1 MNSSPR
7 TEYIERFLRNACR
20 DWRTGGGFAICMARG
35 TASRLLQQ
43 HPDIASDSI
52 YTAIACGDVETVEQ
66 LLAEQPALASQSGG
80 VHDWPPL
87 LYLASARIE
96 QRAAADNAIA
106 IAQLLL
112 DNGADPNA
120 FYPGGDPLCRY
131 TVITC
136 VLGMG
141 EEVAPTHPRATELVS
156 LLFARGA
163 EPYDSQLLYNVFAN
177 HAARA
182 RLNDDFVWLLDAIY
196 DQSLQLGR
204 ANDWNDP
211 EWSMLDMG
219 GYGRGAHYLLD
230 AAVRGKHR
238 RLIHWMREHGANP
251 STSSVPAPRGIA
263 AFVEACLQRDRATA
277 AAMLG
282 EHPAYLVAPDA
293 LFAATIQDDVRAAEL
308 VLDLGVSP
316 DIADRHDGRRR
327 ALHVASFTGAT
338 NVAALLIARGAD
350 VDARETQ
357 YGATPLGVAVWA
369 QQSGMIALLGAHSR
383 DVFNLSFAGNVSRI
397 RVLMTENPAL
407 AENVLPDGQSMLMR
421 LPEDEDVA
429 LEIVAL
435 LLAHG
440 ADPSWLDG
448 NGASAA
454 DCAYDRALLRVAAV
468 LASAQRSE

>member
-7 TEYIERFLRNACR
+7 IEYVERFLRNACR

-43 HPDIASDSI
+43 HPDITRDSI

-96 QRAAADNAIA
+96 QRAASDNAIA

-120 FYPGGDPLCRY
+120 FYPGGDARYRY

-141 EEVAPTHPRATELVS
+141 EELAPTHPRAPELVS

-177 HAARA
+177 HASRA
-182 RLNDDFVWLLDAIY
+182 RLNDDLVWLLDAIY
-196 DQSLQLGR
+196 DQSVQLGR

-219 GYGRGAHYLLD
+219 GYGRGSHYLLD

-238 RLIHWMREHGANP
+238 WLIRWMREHGANP
-251 STSSVPAPRGIA
+251 SDSSVPATQGMA

-282 EHPAYLVAPDA
+282 EHPEYLVAPDA
-293 LFAATIQDDVRAAEL
+293 LFAATMQDDARAAEL
-308 VLDLGVSP
+308 LLDLGVSP
-316 DIADRHDGRRR
+316 DIADRHGGERR
-327 ALHVASFTGAT
+327 ALHVASFAGAT

-357 YGATPLGVAVWA
+357 YGATPMGVAVWA

-407 AENVLPDGQSMLMR
+407 AENFLPDGRSTLMR
-421 LPEDEDVA
+421 LPDDEEIA

-435 LLAHG
+435 FLANG
-440 ADPSWLDG
+440 ADPSWLDA

-454 DCAYDRALLRVAAV
+454 EQAQERAMLRVAAV
-468 LASAQRSE
+468 LADAQRGA